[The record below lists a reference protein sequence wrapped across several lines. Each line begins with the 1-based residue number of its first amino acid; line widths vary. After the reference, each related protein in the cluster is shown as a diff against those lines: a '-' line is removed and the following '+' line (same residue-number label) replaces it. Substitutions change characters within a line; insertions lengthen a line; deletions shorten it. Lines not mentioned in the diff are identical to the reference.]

1 MVSELRPIMK
11 TKTSFVSIILA
22 STLAYGLPAH
32 SLEGFESIC
41 TLDSSCAVE
50 KSTLV
55 AFKSGDTVTYRT
67 LSGNFICNPATFA
80 LDETASAK
88 ASSADNGQCYSM
100 TGMTGFS
107 NSDEGSSSE
116 TQQPQQ
122 AKLPSGSFAIVAVS
136 SGKAL
141 ALSGPDAADQRV
153 VQQNF
158 RQLPSQIWQVTALDN
173 GYHSIGQPNAQMA
186 LESKDWDTRD
196 GAKLQQTEWINSWNQ
211 QWQLEPVGTGVYT
224 IRSRF
229 SSHALDVYEIN
240 DKHNADVVL
249 WTYWGGENQHW
260 RLVPI
265 DQPDATEPTEK

>member
-1 MVSELRPIMK
+1 MK
-11 TKTSFVSIILA
+11 TKTSFVSIVLA
-22 STLAYGLPAH
+22 GALAYSLPAYT
-32 SLEGFESIC
+32 LEGFESIC

-50 KSTLV
+50 KSALV
-55 AFKSGDTVTYRT
+55 AFKSGEQVTYRT
-67 LSGNFICNPATFA
+67 LSGNFICSPATFA
-80 LDETASAK
+80 IEEK
-88 ASSADNGQCYSM
+88 ASPTPNAYNDAQCYSM
-100 TGMTGFS
+100 LGVTGI
-107 NSDEGSSSE
+107 SDPANAVED
-116 TQQPQQ
+116 
-122 AKLPSGSFAIVAVS
+122 AKAQEIKRPSGSFAIVAVS

-141 ALSGPDAADQRV
+141 ALSHQESTGTVRV

-158 RQLPSQIWQVTALDN
+158 RHLPTQVWQVTALDN
-173 GYHSIGQPNAQMA
+173 GYYAIGQPNAQMA

-211 QWQLEPVGTGVYT
+211 HWQLEPLDAGVYT

-265 DQPDATEPTEK
+265 TQPEPVATTQ